1 VSDFDIANACKLNG
15 MSEEEFVA
23 QISLNFIAIMDN
35 KLENYNDVPLTITRG
50 NVSLLVFRPENK
62 GGAE

>member
-1 VSDFDIANACKLNG
+1 VKSSIIANACRLNNL
-15 MSEEEFVA
+15 SEEEFIS
-23 QISLNFIAIMDN
+23 QISLNFLAIMDM
-35 KLENYNDVPLTITRG
+35 KLEEHNDDPLTITRG